1 MAPPGRSK
9 SPTTP
14 TTPPFV
20 IMAPP
25 RDPGKF
31 SGTDGSDVENWINLY
46 ERVSNYNRWD
56 PTLMLANVI
65 FYLNGTAR
73 VWYETHEEELTS
85 WDTFKEKLKTLF
97 GRPDDRQLAA
107 KKQLATRAQSSTE
120 SYVAYIQDILAL
132 CHKVDAA
139 MSETDK
145 VGHVLK
151 GIADD
156 AFHLL
161 VCKDCTSI
169 DSIINECRRFEQV
182 KGRRISPSF
191 SRLPNTAATSSCE
204 DHRSPSRTPSDAPA
218 VTDSVTRIV
227 RRELEALAPVISPPS
242 VPDTTLPAV
251 SLIQAVVRQELAHLN
266 LAPAVCAIRSPDTP
280 QPPPCAFRRTYYSLP
295 RSRNPNDWRT
305 SDDQGL
311 PNAVKGILYNAVYYQ
326 TQEDIFS
333 DLVALNPRRHFTIAD
348 ARQLG
353 HTKTISVTF
362 IGTTEVPRQL
372 VFYGTLYTCHP
383 FKAKV

>member
-1 MAPPGRSK
+1 MAPPGRSR
-9 SPTTP
+9 SPITP
-14 TTPPFV
+14 TTPLFV

-25 RDPGKF
+25 RDPGTF
-31 SGTDGSDVENWINLY
+31 SGTDGSDVEDWINLY

-107 KKQLATRAQSSTE
+107 KKQLATRAQYSTE

-132 CHKVDAA
+132 CHKVDSA

-156 AFHLL
+156 ASHLL
-161 VCKDCTSI
+161 VCKYCTSI
-169 DSIINECRRFEQV
+169 DSIINECRRFDQV

-251 SLIQAVVRQELAHLN
+251 SLIQAVVRQEFAHQN

-305 SDDQGL
+305 ADDRPICFRCSRIGHIARHCRS
-311 PNAVKGILYNAVYYQ
+311 PWSSTPRNVFPSFYSPASSHN
-326 TQEDIFS
+326 FS
-333 DLVALNPRRHFTIAD
+333 TRAPSEPSAP
-348 ARQLG
+348 AQ
-353 HTKTISVTF
+353 
-362 IGTTEVPRQL
+362 
-372 VFYGTLYTCHP
+372 
-383 FKAKV
+383 

>member
-1 MAPPGRSK
+1 MAPPGRSR

-25 RDPGKF
+25 RDPGTF
-31 SGTDGSDVENWINLY
+31 SGTDGSDVEDWINLY

-65 FYLNGTAR
+65 FHLNGTAR

-85 WDTFKEKLKTLF
+85 WDAFKEKLKTLF

-204 DHRSPSRTPSDAPA
+204 DHRSPFRTPSDAPA
-218 VTDSVTRIV
+218 VNDSVTRIV

-251 SLIQAVVRQELAHLN
+251 SLIHAIVLRVRER
-266 LAPAVCAIRSPDTP
+266 PAT
-280 QPPPCAFRRTYYSLP
+280 F
-295 RSRNPNDWRT
+295 
-305 SDDQGL
+305 QGDCL
-311 PNAVKGILYNAVYYQ
+311 SVADGIVQKSY
-326 TQEDIFS
+326 FM
-333 DLVALNPRRHFTIAD
+333 
-348 ARQLG
+348 
-353 HTKTISVTF
+353 
-362 IGTTEVPRQL
+362 
-372 VFYGTLYTCHP
+372 
-383 FKAKV
+383 

>member
-1 MAPPGRSK
+1 MAPPC
-9 SPTTP
+9 
-14 TTPPFV
+14 
-20 IMAPP
+20 
-25 RDPGKF
+25 DPGTF
-31 SGTDGSDVENWINLY
+31 SGTDDSDVDDWIILY

-73 VWYETHEEELTS
+73 VCYETHEEELTS

-132 CHKVDAA
+132 CHKVDAS

-169 DSIINECRRFEQV
+169 DSIMNECRRFEQV

-204 DHRSPSRTPSDAPA
+204 FKNFADVFGRPA
-218 VTDSVTRIV
+218 VRKLRADQRLRARAQLHGENFTSYIEVVVYLCRRVDSSMPERAKIDHIV
-227 RRELEALAPVISPPS
+227 HGI
-242 VPDTTLPAV
+242 D
-251 SLIQAVVRQELAHLN
+251 
-266 LAPAVCAIRSPDTP
+266 DD
-280 QPPPCAFRRTYYSLP
+280 AFRMLLAKS
-295 RSRNPNDWRT
+295 SN
-305 SDDQGL
+305 
-311 PNAVKGILYNAVYYQ
+311 
-326 TQEDIFS
+326 
-333 DLVALNPRRHFTIAD
+333 RR
-348 ARQLG
+348 RRPCPMPKL
-353 HTKTISVTF
+353 
-362 IGTTEVPRQL
+362 
-372 VFYGTLYTCHP
+372 
-383 FKAKV
+383 

>member
-1 MAPPGRSK
+1 MAPPGRSR

-25 RDPGKF
+25 RDPGTF
-31 SGTDGSDVENWINLY
+31 SGTDGSDIEDWISLY

-85 WDTFKEKLKTLF
+85 WNTFKQKLKTLF

-139 MSETDK
+139 TSETDK

-191 SRLPNTAATSSCE
+191 ARLPNMAATSSCE

-227 RRELEALAPVISPPS
+227 RRELQAQAPVISPPS

-251 SLIQAVVRQELAHLN
+251 SLIQAVVHVGHGSYVPVAAWNRLLALGSESTFCKQ
-266 LAPAVCAIRSPDTP
+266 LAVCLWGNETLAQRSLTDRLGQITWLTLGNKTFAMTAYVNAPDDSCKGAINNVPTNNTPTGGIRRS
-280 QPPPCAFRRTYYSLP
+280 
-295 RSRNPNDWRT
+295 N
-305 SDDQGL
+305 
-311 PNAVKGILYNAVYYQ
+311 
-326 TQEDIFS
+326 
-333 DLVALNPRRHFTIAD
+333 
-348 ARQLG
+348 
-353 HTKTISVTF
+353 
-362 IGTTEVPRQL
+362 
-372 VFYGTLYTCHP
+372 
-383 FKAKV
+383 